1 MMVRSQDYFAC
12 GGHSAIKLTM
22 HDGLRLPRLFR
33 EAGFRTDLADLTSLA
48 TCRMYTSA
56 AQVWSGLAKNATEGL
71 GAPSRIVPISL
82 LLFLGQVV
90 PFLLLIWLV
99 SGLLFANLFGM
110 QRHRRR
116 RSARPRACR
125 PRARL
130 RLRRMAAQ
138 NPRSHPLSPGLARR
152 RPAPLRHPPPA
163 RRPVVR
169 ALAQAPRR
177 SVSWKDRA
185 YSGRTPSVHNLQSN
199 PARIALPTR
208 YAFSSAGRYAE

>member
-1 MMVRSQDYFAC
+1 MAC
-12 GGHSAIKLTM
+12 ACPSSSAKPAI
-22 HDGLRLPRLFR
+22 
-33 EAGFRTDLADLTSLA
+33 RTDLADLTSLA

-110 QRHRRR
+110 QITGAGAVLVRVLAVLALV
-116 RSARPRACR
+116 SVFGAWLPRILAVTR
-125 PRARL
+125 FRQDWRGAVLHPFGILLLLAVQWYALWRKL
-130 RLRRMAAQ
+130 RGGA
-138 NPRSHPLSPGLARR
+138 
-152 RPAPLRHPPPA
+152 
-163 RRPVVR
+163 
-169 ALAQAPRR
+169 
-177 SVSWKDRA
+177 VSWKDRA
-185 YSGRTPSVHNLQSN
+185 YAGRTPSVHNPQSN
-199 PARIALPTR
+199 RARIALPTR